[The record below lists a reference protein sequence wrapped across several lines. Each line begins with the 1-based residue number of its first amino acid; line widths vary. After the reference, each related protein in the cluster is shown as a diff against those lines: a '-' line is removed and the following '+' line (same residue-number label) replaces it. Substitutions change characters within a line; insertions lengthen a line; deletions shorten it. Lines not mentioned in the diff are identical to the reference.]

1 MSGDLNKVLN
11 LIGLAQKS
19 GRASAGTVA
28 AQNSLIRR
36 RAHLLVLSGDM
47 SEKTRESLIA
57 NCKKQK
63 VPWLVLGDKYSLGNS
78 VGKAYR
84 VAVTINDEGLARSI
98 IDLVTSMGDE
108 NSTGV
113 VEWPK

>member
-1 MSGDLNKVLN
+1 VCDSLNKVHN

-19 GRASAGTVA
+19 GKASAGTMA
-28 AQNSLIRR
+28 ARTSLIRR

-63 VPWLVLGDKYSLGNS
+63 VPWLILGDKYSLGNS

-98 IDLVTSMGDE
+98 IDLVKSMGDE